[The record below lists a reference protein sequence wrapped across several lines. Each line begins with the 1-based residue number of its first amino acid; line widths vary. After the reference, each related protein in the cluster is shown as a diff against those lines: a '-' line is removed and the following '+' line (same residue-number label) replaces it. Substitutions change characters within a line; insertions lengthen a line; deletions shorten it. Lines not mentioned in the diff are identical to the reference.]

1 VTAVGARVDESEE
14 DIFLGL
20 GFSIVRRLGRYLLPT
35 ESVPVPD
42 GYAVLPAAAADPAR
56 LAAPDAGAGAS
67 HVAVAADG
75 GYVGALRVE
84 QTPAGPRVDHVGVL
98 PAHRRRGLAAAL
110 LGRAAAERP
119 DLRCEVDD
127 TDVPANALLARL
139 GAVRTGGLIEVER

>member
-1 VTAVGARVDESEE
+1 VGARVDESEE

-56 LAAPDAGAGAS
+56 LAALGAGAGAGAS

-110 LGRAAAERP
+110 LSRAAAERP

-127 TDVPANALLARL
+127 TDAPANALLARL